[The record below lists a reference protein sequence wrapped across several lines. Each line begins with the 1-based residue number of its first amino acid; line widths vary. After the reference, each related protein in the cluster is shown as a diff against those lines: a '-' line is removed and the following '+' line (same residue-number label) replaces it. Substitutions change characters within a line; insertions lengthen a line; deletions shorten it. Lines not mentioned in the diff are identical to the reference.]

1 MRIVHRNALVPH
13 SAVEMF
19 ALVDHVEAYPE
30 FLPWCNSVE
39 VHVRESNI
47 VEATLE
53 MHRGS
58 VSKHFRTRNT
68 SIPGEKMDIALVD
81 GPFSALAGGW
91 TFRQLGD
98 AGCKVALQMEF
109 EFSSKAVDL
118 ILGAFFEVTCNS
130 LVDAF
135 VKRAQH
141 VYGDA
146 SGSANLG

>member
-1 MRIVHRNALVPH
+1 
-13 SAVEMF
+13 MF

-39 VHVRESNI
+39 VHLRETNI

-68 SIPGEKMDIALVD
+68 SIPGEKMDIELVT
-81 GPFSALAGGW
+81 GPFSALGGGW
-91 TFRQLGD
+91 TFKQLGD
-98 AGCKVALQMEF
+98 AGCKVALQIEF
-109 EFSSKAVDL
+109 EFSSRAIDIV
-118 ILGAFFEVTCNS
+118 LGAFFESTCNS

-135 VKRAQH
+135 VKRARH
-141 VYGDA
+141 VYGD
-146 SGSANLG
+146 GDG